1 VKKPIVIDFE
11 TDGIEARPDYPP
23 KPAGVAIKYPGKKA
37 KYYAWGHPTGN
48 NCSKEDGVR
57 TLKAALDAGNP
68 VLCHNVKFDADVA
81 ETHCGVKW
89 PWERTHD
96 TLILAFLFDPNS
108 KVLGLKPLSEMYL
121 GLPPDEQEA
130 VRDWLYANRVIPRSK
145 KSWGEYICKAPGDL
159 VGAYAIGDVD
169 RTSGLFEFFYQKIK
183 EEGMLEA
190 YEREMKLIPI
200 LLQNEREGIRCDV
213 AKLRRE
219 IGEYEVA
226 FEQADALIRKHLKT
240 PSLDLDKD
248 DDLSDALESQGKVSD
263 WVLTDTG
270 ARSTAK
276 KALDQMLTDR
286 YLYALLMYRGTIA
299 TCLRTFMRPWME
311 LANKNKGH
319 LCTTWNTTKQ
329 EQGGGTRT
337 GRLSSAKPLNLQN
350 IPTDLQERLTPVFDA
365 VKLLEKSKLPAL
377 PTLRDYIIADAGCEL
392 VDFDFSSQEPRTFA
406 HFEDGWLCEQYNND
420 PKLDVYIA
428 LMAQTKEITGIEIS
442 RKQAKI
448 VFLGLLYGM
457 GAGKLALGLDT
468 SVDEAKKIKDA
479 LMRAV
484 PSIKEITSAI
494 SRRLKGGGKIRTW
507 GGRMYASERPVMING
522 RMQDFSY
529 KGINSLVQSSAA
541 DETKEALIRYNSV
554 KKEGRLLAQV
564 HDEILICAP
573 KKSWKAEAKLLKDC
587 MEGLELDV
595 PMLAEGEYGF
605 RWGSLKEIVW

>member
-1 VKKPIVIDFE
+1 MKKPIAIDFE

-23 KPAGVAIKYPGKKA
+23 KPAGVAIKHPGKKG
-37 KYYAWGHPTGN
+37 KYYAWDHPTGN
-48 NCSKEDGVR
+48 NCSKEEGVR
-57 TLKAALDAGNP
+57 ALRAALESGSP
-68 VLCHNVKFDADVA
+68 IVCQNVKFDADVA
-81 ETHCGVKW
+81 EVHCGVTW
-89 PWERTHD
+89 PWDRTHD
-96 TLILAFLFDPNS
+96 TMILAFLFDPNS
-108 KVLGLKPLSEMYL
+108 KVLSLKPLSELHL
-121 GLPPDEQEA
+121 GLPPQEQEA
-130 VRDWLYANRVIPRSK
+130 VRDWLYDNKVIPKSK
-145 KSWGEYICKAPGDL
+145 KDWGACICKAPGDL
-159 VGAYAIGDVD
+159 VGKYAVGDVE
-169 RTSGLFEFFYQKIK
+169 RTAQLFDFFYPKIR

-213 AKLRRE
+213 AGLRRD
-219 IGEYEVA
+219 IAGYETA
-226 FEQADALIRKHLKT
+226 FESVDALVRKHLKS
-240 PSLDLDKD
+240 PALNLDEDDSLA
-248 DDLSDALESQGKVSD
+248 DALEKSGKVTE

-270 ARSTAK
+270 ARSTSK

-299 TCLRTFMRPWME
+299 TCLRTFMRPWLE

-350 IPTDLQERLTPVFDA
+350 IPTDLQERLNPVFEA
-365 VKLLEKSKLPAL
+365 VKLLDKTGLPPL
-377 PTLRDYIIADAGCEL
+377 PTLRDYVIADAGCEL

-406 HFEDGWLCEQYNND
+406 HFEDGWLMEQYNAN
-420 PKLDVYIA
+420 PKMDVYIA

-468 SVDEAKKIKDA
+468 SVDEAKRIKDA

-484 PSIKEITSAI
+484 PSIKEVTSSI
-494 SRRLKGGGKIRTW
+494 SRRLKEGGKIRTW
-507 GGRMYASERPVMING
+507 GGRMYAAERPVMFNG

-529 KGINSLVQSSAA
+529 KGINTLVQGSSA
-541 DETKEALIRYNSV
+541 DETKEALIRYHSV

-573 KKSWKAEAKLLKDC
+573 KKAWREEARILREC

-595 PMLAEGEYGF
+595 PMLVEGEHGF
-605 RWGSLKEIVW
+605 RWGTLETI

>member
-1 VKKPIVIDFE
+1 MKKPIVIDFE
-11 TDGIEARPDYPP
+11 TDGIQARPDYPP
-23 KPAGVAIKYPGKKA
+23 KPAGVAIKLPGKKA

-57 TLKAALDAGNP
+57 ALAAALSSGSP
-68 VLCHNVKFDADVA
+68 ILCHHAKFDADVA
-81 ETHCGVKW
+81 ETHCGVAW
-89 PWERTHD
+89 PWDRTHD
-96 TLILAFLFDPNS
+96 TMILAFLFDPNS
-108 KVLGLKPLSEMYL
+108 RVLGLKPLSELYL
-121 GLPPDEQEA
+121 GLPPSEQEA
-130 VRDWLYANRVIPRSK
+130 VRDWLYDNKVIPRSK
-145 KSWGEYICKAPGDL
+145 KAWGEFICKAPGDL
-159 VGAYAIGDVD
+159 VGEYAVGDVD
-169 RTSGLFEFFYQKIK
+169 RTAALFDFFYPKIK
-183 EEGMLEA
+183 AEGMLEA
-190 YEREMKLIPI
+190 YYREMKLIPI

-219 IGEYEVA
+219 IGQYEAA
-226 FEQADALIRKHLKT
+226 FEKSDELIRKTLK
-240 PSLDLDKD
+240 SKDLDLDKD
-248 DDLSDALESQGKVSD
+248 DDLADALEKQGKVKD

-299 TCLRTFMRPWME
+299 TCLRTFMRPWLD
-311 LANKNKGH
+311 LAERNKGH

-350 IPTDLQERLTPVFDA
+350 IPTDLQERLSPIFEA
-365 VKLLEKSKLPAL
+365 VNLIGKTGLLEL
-377 PTLRDYIIADAGCEL
+377 PTLRDYIIADAGCEQI
-392 VDFDFSSQEPRTFA
+392 DFDFSSQEPRTFA
-406 HFEDGWLCEQYNND
+406 HFEDGWLCEQYNLN

-428 LMAQTKEITGIEIS
+428 LMAQTKEITGIEIT

-457 GAGKLALGLDT
+457 GVGKLALGLDT

-484 PSIKEITSAI
+484 PSIKEITSSI
-494 SRRLKGGGKIRTW
+494 SRRLKDGGKIRTW
-507 GGRMYASERPVMING
+507 GGRLYAAEKPVLFNG

-529 KGINSLVQSSAA
+529 KGINTLVQGSSA
-541 DETKEALIRYNSV
+541 DETKEALIRYHSV

-573 KKSWKAEAKLLKDC
+573 KKVWRQEAKILREC

-595 PMLAEGEYGF
+595 PMLVEGEHGF
-605 RWGSLKEIVW
+605 RWGSLEAI